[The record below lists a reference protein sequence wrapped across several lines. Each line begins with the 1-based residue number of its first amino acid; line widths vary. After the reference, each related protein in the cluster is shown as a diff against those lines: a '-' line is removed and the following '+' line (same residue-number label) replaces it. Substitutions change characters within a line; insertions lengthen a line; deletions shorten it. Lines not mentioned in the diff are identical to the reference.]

1 MSAREWLYAAAKMIF
16 ITLTTFGCYRYGLPL
31 VAAQKEEPLQG
42 EGESLASPDEPKR
55 PLGENGTP
63 KEANVT
69 PVVLAEK
76 EEGVDASPEISIN
89 GEVTDGEAS
98 SSNEDTNGDALSK
111 SKVAHAEVSLGLEV
125 THIKEAN
132 DASSDVD
139 VSPKGDVP
147 DRGAEWR
154 GS

>member
-1 MSAREWLYAAAKMIF
+1 MSAREWLSAAAKMLF

-31 VAAQKEEPLQG
+31 VAGQKEEPLQG
-42 EGESLASPDEPKR
+42 EEKSLASPDERKR

-63 KEANVT
+63 KEADFT

-76 EEGVDASPEISIN
+76 EERVDASPEISIN

-98 SSNEDTNGDALSK
+98 SSNEETNGDAPSK
-111 SKVAHAEVSLGLEV
+111 PKVAHAEVSSELEV
-125 THIKEAN
+125 THVKEAN

-139 VSPKGDVP
+139 VSLKGDVS